1 MFYVS
6 QLESTFP
13 IVIMS

>member
-6 QLESTFP
+6 QKC
-13 IVIMS
+13 